1 MSNTANVLKVSRSFE
16 EKSTD
21 DHTENNNN
29 NNYTNRSRFY
39 TKTSYRLDKNFLPI
53 HQGFLTKQGGAI
65 KSWRK
70 RFFTLR
76 TNNVL
81 YYYRDVSKDPQGEI
95 DLKDESL
102 NIRGG
107 TCEDGCWSKI
117 PLERTIVVETTN
129 RKYYLFSETV
139 IEAVSWLGM
148 LRDVTSKQNC
158 QTHKAKSSTLPGMLG
173 VILELLN
180 TDCTYL
186 MCRSTCVRHLIF
198 SCLLQ
203 VRDGVLPLEHMCLK
217 WRHLLPRHSLQWMR
231 LPASRER

>member
-1 MSNTANVLKVSRSFE
+1 MVYSCHLCHYIQLSLFQIPMSNTANELKVSRSFE

-21 DHTENNNN
+21 DNTENNNNNN
-29 NNYTNRSRFY
+29 NNYTNRSKFY

-102 NIRGG
+102 NIRRGI
-107 TCEDGCWSKI
+107 CEDVCWSKI

-139 IEAVSWLGM
+139 MEAVSWLGM

-158 QTHKAKSSTLPGMLG
+158 ETHKSKSSTLPGMLESFLRCRILIVHILC
-173 VILELLN
+173 VI
-180 TDCTYL
+180 
-186 MCRSTCVRHLIF
+186 
-198 SCLLQ
+198 
-203 VRDGVLPLEHMCLK
+203 PLV
-217 WRHLLPRHSLQWMR
+217 
-231 LPASRER
+231 